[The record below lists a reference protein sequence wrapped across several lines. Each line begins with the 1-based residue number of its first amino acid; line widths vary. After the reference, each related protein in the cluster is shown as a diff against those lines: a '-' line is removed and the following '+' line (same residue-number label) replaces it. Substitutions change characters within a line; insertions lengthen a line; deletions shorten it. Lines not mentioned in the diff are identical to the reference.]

1 MRLVVY
7 GASWCNPCQ
16 KLKEELDTADM
27 PYVFR
32 DIDNNPVFKNYTLE
46 VQKTIPMV
54 QLESNNG
61 NVVTLGGYEDTK
73 EVLDIIQFVLSE
85 Y

>member
-1 MRLVVY
+1 MRVVVY

-16 KLKEELDTADM
+16 KLKEELDTAEI

-32 DIDNNPVFKNYTLE
+32 DIDSSPVFKNYTLGI
-46 VQKTIPMV
+46 QKTIPLV

-61 NVVTLGGYEDTK
+61 NTVTVGGYDDTK
-73 EVLDIIQFVLSE
+73 DLLDLLSFVTREL
-85 Y
+85 